1 MGNKVIFYSNHAVKQ
16 MFQRMISTKEVDAVL
31 RTGVT
36 IVEYPEDKPFPSK
49 ILFAVCNDRPL
60 HIVCSYNQEEDI
72 TVIIT
77 VYEPSLDIWEKDF
90 KTRKKQ

>member
-1 MGNKVIFYSNHAVKQ
+1 M
-16 MFQRMISTKEVDAVL
+16 DAVL
-31 RTGVT
+31 RTGVA
-36 IVEYPEDKPFPSK
+36 ILEYPEDKPFPSK
-49 ILFAVCNDRPL
+49 ILFAECNDRPL
-60 HIVCSYNQEEDI
+60 HIVCSYNQDEGI